1 MKVFPLRRWSALVC
15 ALLVL
20 PLLAHAARPAVRG
33 ESLASLLVK
42 HQKASMTAFARHD
55 TALTQTVYT
64 LTAGEMTGTLT
75 EWMAPKKSRVEMV
88 LGPLRQTDADDGVT
102 AWQQDA
108 TGNVR
113 IVRGGERAENRAAEG
128 FSLDSYDPLRRGV
141 GGRVS
146 LRTAREPHTGNYV
159 LDLRP
164 AVGPPQTIYLDPH
177 TFLVRKLVASKGG
190 LAGTI
195 AIDAYTTVA
204 GQKVPARLA
213 ITYAGVPLVVNA
225 QLVGVK
231 RLAQV
236 SKALFAV
243 PPTAHDFGFL
253 SDAGAATATVPFQ
266 MIAGEVVVPVKIN
279 GQARRF
285 VLDSG
290 AGSSFITAKAARD
303 LALDMSGSVP
313 ALGYGKAV
321 SSGVATHARLEVP
334 GGVWMDGQSLY
345 VLADP
350 SLAQMLAAHGGIDG
364 GIGYDLLARFTVTV
378 DYKQKTLTFRLPD
391 AHGLVP
397 AGTTSLPL
405 SLANHI
411 PTVTATLGDK
421 HKGRFL
427 VDTGDSGSV
436 HLYAHFAR
444 AAGLWNDDTG
454 RQTQTGSGIG
464 GDVVE
469 QPLAGQTL
477 TLGRTRLDNIGVA
490 VGHGPGMSE
499 VSLLAGGIGN
509 AVWHN
514 FRVTFDYADQRLL
527 LEPAGNASGQTV
539 GGTSPAGP
547 VNILAPT
554 DTPPVATPVPAVPS
568 ASDQGVGTTVSPL
581 SKIIAEPLLL
591 FTSHAPARAHAF
603 QDAGHAVPATDAAT
617 RAVLARHLA
626 ALGGARAV
634 AAVTSIRET
643 QTVETGGIKGTVV
656 TVYAAPDKEYDHSEL
671 GGGMVDTSEG
681 FDGKTAWRRDT
692 NGNVRPL
699 GGDEIREL
707 KLQLYIDTNSYVMP
721 QFGIPGRVTL
731 RPQREAKTN
740 AYVLDV
746 LPQGGKPSTLT
757 LDPHTFLIVKEQH
770 LDDNVPVTTTFSDY
784 RRVDGV
790 AYPFKQRT
798 TNGLARYD
806 IVGQITKIENN
817 VSVPAT
823 LFSPPAMG
831 GSKTQFL
838 TPTATSA
845 TVPFDIDNGEIS
857 LPVRINGTNA
867 RVFLDSGAS
876 GLALSAKM
884 ATALKLKQQG
894 VLEARGYGGS
904 TDLHPV
910 RIDTFEIPGAV
921 RLSDLAAVSL
931 ALPDGFDQSL
941 GEPLAGFIGYDL
953 LSRFV
958 VRIDYGARKLTF
970 TAPSAF
976 QPTAADGPSVPLN
989 LDNDIPSITARFDT
1003 LPPAQFLLDTGD
1015 VSALRL
1021 YGPYVTQN
1029 KLSAKY
1035 PKQIPSAG
1043 GGIGGES
1050 RSLLT
1055 RTPALTIAGTTL
1067 HSLPTEF
1074 SLDAKGGASQVLA
1087 GSFGSQVL
1095 AHFVVTFDYPHG
1107 RVFFAPTPSASQPF
1121 DTRTFGMIIAQQN
1134 DMTGQPHIFVVSVD
1148 ADSPAARAGVAV
1160 YDQILAV
1167 DGQPATKLGLA
1178 EVRRILSP
1186 AHSDVS
1192 HTLDL
1197 LSTVRV
1203 QRTVTVSLYDPL
1215 S

>member
-1 MKVFPLRRWSALVC
+1 
-15 ALLVL
+15 
-20 PLLAHAARPAVRG
+20 
-33 ESLASLLVK
+33 
-42 HQKASMTAFARHD
+42 MTAFARRD
-55 TALTQTVYT
+55 TASTRTVYT
-64 LTAGEMTGTLT
+64 LRAGEMTGTLT
-75 EWMAPKKSRVEMV
+75 QWMAPKKSRVEMV

-113 IVRGGERAENRAAEG
+113 IVRGGERAEARAAEG
-128 FSLDSYDPLRRGV
+128 FSLDSYDPLRRGR

-146 LRTAREPHTGNYV
+146 LRAGREAGTGDYV

-164 AVGPPQTIYLDPH
+164 AVGPSQTVYLDPH
-177 TFLVRKLVASKGG
+177 SFLVHKLVASKGG

-204 GQKVPARLA
+204 GQKIPARLA
-213 ITYAGVPLVVNA
+213 ITYAGVPIVVSA
-225 QLVGVK
+225 QLVQVK
-231 RLAQV
+231 RLAQID
-236 SKALFAV
+236 KTLFAV
-243 PPTAHDFGFL
+243 PQTARDFGFL
-253 SDAGAATATVPFQ
+253 SETGAGPAVVPFQ
-266 MIAGEVVVPVKIN
+266 TIGGEIVVPVKVN

-313 ALGYGKAV
+313 ALGYGKAI

-334 GGVWMDGQSLY
+334 GAVWMDGQSLY
-345 VLADP
+345 VLSDP
-350 SLAQMLAAHGGIDG
+350 TLAQMLAAHGGIDG
-364 GIGYDLLARFTVTV
+364 GIGYDLLARFTVTI
-378 DYKQKTLTFRLPD
+378 DYARKTLTFRLPA
-391 AHGLVP
+391 AHDLVP
-397 AGTTSLPL
+397 VGATSLAL
-405 SLANHI
+405 SLANHV
-411 PTVTATLGDK
+411 PTIAATLGDK
-421 HKGRFL
+421 HRGRFL
-427 VDTGDSGSV
+427 VDTGDSGGV

-444 AAGLWNDDTG
+444 ASGLWDEDRG
-454 RQTQTGSGIG
+454 GQTQSGSGIG
-464 GDVVE
+464 GTVAE
-469 QPLAGQTL
+469 QPLSGQTL
-477 TLGRTRLDNIGVA
+477 TLGRTRLGGIPVA
-490 VGHGPGMSE
+490 ASHGAGMPA

-509 AVWHN
+509 AVWKN
-514 FRVTFDYADQRLL
+514 FRVTFDYADQRLF
-527 LEPAGNASGQTV
+527 LEPASSENSTAQTV
-539 GGTSPAGP
+539 TTPPSAP
-547 VNILAPT
+547 VNILAPS
-554 DTPPVATPVPAVPS
+554 DTPPAPTVAPIVPS
-568 ASDQGVGTTVSPL
+568 AGNQGVGTTVSPL
-581 SKIIAEPLLL
+581 SKIRAEPLLL
-591 FTSHAPARAHAF
+591 LFGRDRGRIARSLRA
-603 QDAGHAVPATDAAT
+603 AVPAIPAADAAT
-617 RAVLARHLA
+617 RAVLARHLI
-626 ALGGARAV
+626 ALGGAKAV
-634 AAVTSIRET
+634 AAITSIRET

-656 TVYAAPDKEYDHSEL
+656 TVYAAPDKEYDHSQL

-721 QFGIPGRVTL
+721 QFGIPGRVSL
-731 RPQREAKTN
+731 RPQREAKTGG
-740 AYVLDV
+740 YVLDV
-746 LPQGGKPSTLT
+746 LPQGGKPSVLT
-757 LDPHTFLIVKEQH
+757 LDPRSFLIVKEQH
-770 LDDNVPVTTTFSDY
+770 LDDNVPVITTFSDY

-798 TNGLARYD
+798 TNGTARYD
-806 IVGQITKIENN
+806 IVGQITRIENN
-817 VSVPAT
+817 VIVPAS
-823 LFSPPAMG
+823 LFAPPTTEEG
-831 GSKTQFL
+831 KTQFL
-838 TPTATSA
+838 LPGATAA
-845 TVPFDIDNGEIS
+845 AVPFDIDNGEIS
-857 LPVRINGTNA
+857 LPVRINGTPA
-867 RVFLDSGAS
+867 RVFLDTGAS

-910 RIDTFEIPGAV
+910 RIGTFDIPGAV

-931 ALPDGFDQSL
+931 ALPDGFDRSL

-958 VRIDYGARKLTF
+958 VRIDYADRKLTF
-970 TAPSAF
+970 TAPNAF
-976 QPTAADGPSVPLN
+976 QPTPADGKSVPLN

-1021 YGPYVTQN
+1021 YGPYVNQY

-1055 RTPALTIAGTTL
+1055 RTPSLTIAGTTL
-1067 HSLPTEF
+1067 HGLPTEF

-1095 AHFVVTFDYPHG
+1095 SHFVVTFDYPHG
-1107 RVFFAPTPSASQPF
+1107 RVFFAPTANASRPF

-1134 DMTGQPHIFVVSVD
+1134 DGAGQPHLFVVNVD
-1148 ADSPAARAGVAV
+1148 ADSPAAQAGVAL
-1160 YDQILAV
+1160 YDQILAI
-1167 DGQPATKLGLA
+1167 DGRPAARLGLA

-1186 AHSDVS
+1186 ENSDVS
-1192 HTLDL
+1192 HSLDL
-1197 LSTVRV
+1197 LSTAHV